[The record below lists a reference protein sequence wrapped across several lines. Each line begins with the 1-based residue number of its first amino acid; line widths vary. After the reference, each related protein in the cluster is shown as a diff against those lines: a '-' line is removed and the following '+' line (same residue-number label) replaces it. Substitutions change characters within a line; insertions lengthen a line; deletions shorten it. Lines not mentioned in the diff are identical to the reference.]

1 MKGLIN
7 VTLSHG
13 KGLQQAG
20 LIQHFMKVV
29 TPHFLAS
36 QWEDPTFI
44 SFHKTNKSIIRKSP
58 VELGKTLLSF
68 KETTNAIPI
77 EAGDQTIDETNQ
89 QCSH

>member
-13 KGLQQAG
+13 KGMRQAG

-44 SFHKTNKSIIRKSP
+44 SSSQNKQINHHEITSGAWKDTSLIQRDNKCNSI
-58 VELGKTLLSF
+58 
-68 KETTNAIPI
+68 
-77 EAGDQTIDETNQ
+77 
-89 QCSH
+89 